1 MPTRVGFHGE
11 MRLLEDDLLRLADLV
26 GNALER
32 AVEAWAER
40 DSARAQ
46 EVKANDERINDLY
59 ARIERETLELIAT
72 QQPMAGDLR
81 EIMAVYAIAADLERI
96 GDYAKGIANIALRV
110 LNEPPV
116 PANEIPQMLTL
127 VRELL
132 AAELDAFLRRDGEA
146 ARMAAARDDEVDA
159 LYSQVYRRL
168 IRLMTED
175 PACVERASR
184 VMWAAKSLERAADHV
199 TNIGERVVFLA
210 TGEVVELND

>member
-11 MRLLEDDLLRLADLV
+11 MRLLEDDLLRLADRV

-40 DSARAQ
+40 DAARGQ
-46 EVKANDERINDLY
+46 EVRANDEHINNLY
-59 ARIERETLELIAT
+59 AKIERETLELIAR

-96 GDYAKGIANIALRV
+96 GDYAKGIATIALRV

-116 PANEIPQMLTL
+116 PANEIAQMVTL

-132 AAELDAFLRRDGEA
+132 DAELDAFMRRDPDA
-146 ARMAAARDDEVDA
+146 ARRAAARDDEVDA

-168 IRLMTED
+168 IQLMTED
-175 PACVERASR
+175 PTCVERASR

-210 TGEVVELND
+210 TGEVVELNG

>member
-1 MPTRVGFHGE
+1 

-32 AVEAWAER
+32 SVTAWSER
-40 DSARAQ
+40 DAALAM
-46 EVKANDERINDLY
+46 EVQTNDERINDLY
-59 ARIERETLELIAT
+59 ARVERETLQLIAT

-81 EIMAVYAIAADLERI
+81 EIMAVYAIATDLERI
-96 GDYAKGIANIALRV
+96 GDYAKGIATIALRV

-116 PANEIPQMLTL
+116 PATEIQQMVVL
-127 VRELL
+127 VRQLL
-132 AAELDAFLRRDGEA
+132 DHELDAFMRRDPDA
-146 ARMAAARDDEVDA
+146 ARRAAARDDEIDG

-210 TGEVVELND
+210 TGEVVELNG

>member
-11 MRLLEDDLLRLADLV
+11 MRLLEDNLLRLADMV

-32 AVEAWAER
+32 AVEAWSER
-40 DSARAQ
+40 DATRAQ
-46 EVKANDERINDLY
+46 EVRANDDRINDLY

-96 GDYAKGIANIALRV
+96 GDYAKGIASIALRV
-110 LNEPPV
+110 IHEPPV
-116 PANEIPQMLTL
+116 PANEIQLMLVL
-127 VRELL
+127 VRALL
-132 AAELDAFLRRDGEA
+132 AAELDAFIRRDPEA
-146 ARMAAARDDEVDA
+146 ARRAAARDDEVDA

-168 IRLMTED
+168 IQLMTED
-175 PACVERASR
+175 PTCVERASR